1 MGLYKGREEYDY
13 SLLTYNVGD
22 IGSVIYRNIIKFTC
36 MKYKVGDKVRIKSKD
51 WYEKNKDE
59 GGYIK
64 LSQRYFNE
72 DMCMY
77 CGKIETK

>member
-1 MGLYKGREEYDY
+1 M
-13 SLLTYNVGD
+13 
-22 IGSVIYRNIIKFTC
+22 KF
-36 MKYKVGDKVRIKSKD
+36 KVGDKVRIKSKD

-72 DMCMY
+72 DMCMW
-77 CGKIETK
+77 